1 MDNTR
6 AFIVGLGIVGLIIL
20 FAIGQMAASE
30 RSCQDRL
37 NAQRFG
43 ATGDLGGIPAWGD

>member
-1 MDNTR
+1 MDSTK
-6 AFIVGLGIVGLIIL
+6 ALIVGLGLIALIF

-30 RSCQDRL
+30 RSCQERL

-43 ATGDLGGIPAWGD
+43 ATGDLGGIPAWE